1 MRTIIVGALVT
12 SATALVAA
20 PGQTVRPGQMTEA
33 RVWVQNRGSS
43 EALPVDVREVN
54 VDRPIRVQ
62 VVNGMPYEQ
71 MAPNPVNVRVAG
83 ADPVNVRVVR
93 TVWEYKSI
101 MVDSGADP
109 VTALNGEGAAGWE
122 TTGIVA
128 TGQGKMTLLLKRVR

>member
-12 SATALVAA
+12 STTALVAA
-20 PGQTVRPGQMTEA
+20 PGQTVRPGQMTEG

-43 EALPVDVREVN
+43 EALPVDLREVN

-62 VVNGMPYEQ
+62 VVNGMPFEP
-71 MAPNPVNVRVAG
+71 MVPNPVNVRLA
-83 ADPVNVRVVR
+83 R
-93 TVWEYKSI
+93 TQWEYKSI

-109 VTALNGEGAAGWE
+109 VRALNGEGAAGWE

-128 TGQGKMTLLLKRVR
+128 DGQGKTTLLLKRVR